1 MAENTVINT
10 NVKSLL
16 SQQAINVNSR
26 AMGKAMERLSTGK
39 RINNAGDDAAGLS
52 ISSRMT
58 AQVRG
63 LNQAVRNANDAVSM
77 IQTAEGAL
85 QEVTNMLQRMRELS
99 VQSYNGTNAS
109 ADRTAIQ
116 AEFDQLTQEIRRIGN
131 NTEWN
136 GNGVLSL
143 SASGTGSAVAFLI
156 GANSS
161 QTMTVNFLSLSSDV
175 SGMAAVIGTTAT
187 AFSAA
192 SANAQTVLD
201 TAIAGVNT
209 HRGTFGAV
217 MNRLT
222 YTVDNLNNISMNTA
236 ASRSRILDTDYAQA
250 TTELARTQIIQQAA
264 TAMLAQANQMPAGVL
279 TLLK

>member
-26 AMGKAMERLSTGK
+26 DMGKAMERLSTGK
-39 RINNAGDDAAGLS
+39 RINNAGDDAAGLQ

-58 AQVRG
+58 SQIRG
-63 LNQAVRNANDAVSM
+63 LNQAVRNAQDAVSM

-85 QEVTNMLQRMRELS
+85 QEVTNMLQRMRELT
-99 VQSYNGTNAS
+99 VQSINQTNAAS
-109 ADRTAIQ
+109 DRTALQ
-116 AEFDQLTQEIRRIGN
+116 AEFGQLQTEILRIAN

-143 SASGTGSAVAFLI
+143 SASGTGSAVAFQI
-156 GANSS
+156 GANTG
-161 QTMTVNFLSLSSDV
+161 QTITVNFLSLSGDV
-175 SGMAAVIGTTAT
+175 SGMTAVAT
-187 AFSAA
+187 ASFSVQTA
-192 SANAQTVLD
+192 SAIATLD
-201 TAIAGVNT
+201 TAIAGVNA

-222 YTVDNLNNISMNTA
+222 YTMDNLNNISMNTA
-236 ASRSRILDTDYAQA
+236 ASRSRILDTDYAQE
-250 TTELARTQIIQQAA
+250 TTQLARTQIIQQAA
-264 TAMLAQANQMPAGVL
+264 TAMLAQANQMPASVL